1 MLINRL
7 KAIEGFSFI
16 EVIAVLVIVVI
27 ISAVVISKS
36 GSFSTDLVSQT
47 EILKTHLRYA
57 QTLGMSGTDSSDIFG
72 LRCDNGFYW
81 MFKGNNFDSNII
93 MLPDDQQYN
102 TGNDGKLDL
111 GKKKIAIATAFT
123 VYFDQ
128 RGIPYSAYTDEITN
142 TPYPS
147 DLTIT
152 VTPLGEAS
160 PTETITLTQL
170 TGFIP

>member
-1 MLINRL
+1 MLQHL
-7 KAIEGFSFI
+7 KRRSGFSFI
-16 EVIAVLVIVVI
+16 EVIAVLVIIVI

-57 QTLGMSGTDSSDIFG
+57 QTMGMSGTDTSDIFG
-72 LRCDNGFYW
+72 FNCAGGFYW
-81 MFKGNNFDSNII
+81 MFKGTNPANNII

-128 RGIPYSAYTDEITN
+128 RGIPYSAYTDETTN

-160 PTETITLTQL
+160 PTESITLTQL